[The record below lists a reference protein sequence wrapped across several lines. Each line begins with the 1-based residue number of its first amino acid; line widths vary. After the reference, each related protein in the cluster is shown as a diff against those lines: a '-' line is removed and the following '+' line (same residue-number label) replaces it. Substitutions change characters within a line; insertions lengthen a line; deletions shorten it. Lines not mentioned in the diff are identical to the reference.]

1 MFTHEEV
8 VSIGIWPTNSEEL
21 HQVVKLTVD
30 VSTDSYGALLF
41 SSVSISILQITSR
54 IDLPLVVH
62 WTPPEGPLVPA

>member
-1 MFTHEEV
+1 MGRVVYTHEEV
-8 VSIGIWPTNSEEL
+8 VSIRIWSTNSEEL

-41 SSVSISILQITSR
+41 SSVSITILQITCR

-62 WTPPEGPLVPA
+62 